1 LRDLQEASMSTSRR
15 SLFGLFSL
23 AAAGL
28 GARAAQA
35 APAKLDRA
43 TLAKDTEIAGLKV
56 G

>member
-1 LRDLQEASMSTSRR
+1 MSISRR

-28 GARAAQA
+28 GAGAVKA